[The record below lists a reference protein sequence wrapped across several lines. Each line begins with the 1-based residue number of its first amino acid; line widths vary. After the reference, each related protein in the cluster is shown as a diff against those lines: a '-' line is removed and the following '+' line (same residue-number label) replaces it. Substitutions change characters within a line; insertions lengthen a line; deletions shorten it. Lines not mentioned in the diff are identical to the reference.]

1 MRKRQIQNKIYNKT
15 ADFMSNTSAQIQELT
30 QKYAETCKG
39 LCEPP

>member
-30 QKYAETCKG
+30 QKYAKVYANHLEKS
-39 LCEPP
+39 